1 VQAYINRLVADYTG
15 LVITEGYVPQAK
27 KDRAYL
33 NSLKTSLTQ
42 RFRDVKREFMAPVET
57 LDRQIKELQAPIEA
71 ASAAIDAQVK
81 AFEEREKAGKRAE
94 LEKHFVDYAPI
105 LVEVVPFERIER
117 AEWRNK
123 TYGLVKA
130 FEDIESI
137 VDRIARDDATLD
149 SLGLTHLTDAKTTYF
164 ETLDLSAAIARSKAL
179 DEADERTRRLEAEKA
194 EIAAY
199 IAPAEPETPAEIVAT
214 IAEGESCPDSLD
226 ELEEDAAMFAPA
238 VHTFTFTVSCTE
250 AQRDS
255 IVGSIRALGLTG
267 TVRKVLS

>member
-1 VQAYINRLVADYTG
+1 
-15 LVITEGYVPQAK
+15 
-27 KDRAYL
+27 
-33 NSLKTSLTQ
+33 
-42 RFRDVKREFMAPVET
+42 MAPVET

-81 AFEEREKAGKRAE
+81 AFEDREKAGKRAE

-105 LVEVVPFERIER
+105 LAEVVPFGRIER
-117 AEWRNK
+117 DEWRNK
-123 TYGLVKA
+123 TYGLMKA

-199 IAPAEPETPAEIVAT
+199 QAEQAAKVVVPEPVSEPTTPTEVAF
-214 IAEGESCPDSLD
+214 
-226 ELEEDAAMFAPA
+226 AATVAA
-238 VHTFTFTVSCTE
+238 DLASTWTFTVTCT
-250 AQRDS
+250 ASQRES

-267 TVRKVLS
+267 TVRKVQS